1 MSANIQDKE
10 VQRLFDCKNLAYLA
24 TLMDDGSPQ
33 VTPIWVD
40 VDGNVILVNTAEGRI
55 KQRNVSRD
63 PRVAI
68 STVDH
73 ANPYEMVTVRGRV
86 IEQTPSG
93 ADEHIDRMAKK
104 YLGMDK
110 YPFKMPGEKRILL
123 KIKPDKVFHQRPR

>member
-1 MSANIQDKE
+1 MSAKINNQEIK
-10 VQRLFDCKNLAYLA
+10 RLFDSKNLAYLA

-40 VDGNVILVNTAEGRI
+40 IEGNVILVNTAEGRV
-55 KQRNVSRD
+55 KQKNVSRD

-73 ANPYEMVTVRGRV
+73 TNPYEMVTVRGKV
-86 IEQTPSG
+86 VEQTRRG
-93 ADEHIDRMAKK
+93 ADEHIDKMAKK

-110 YPFKMPGEKRILL
+110 YPFKMPGEQRILL
-123 KIKPDKVFHQRPR
+123 RIQPEKVFHQRPR